1 MIECKHPQEALMGD
15 KDGILC
21 RKCGKRFA
29 SFSEIH
35 GEPKEAPEPAAE
47 PKKTARRKKSDG

>member
-1 MIECKHPQEALMGD
+1 MECKHENEFLMGD

-29 SFSEIH
+29 SFAEIT
-35 GEPKEAPEPAAE
+35 GEKADDPETPAE